1 MEPLVSPRRLF
12 RLIAIAEAITW
23 TLLIIGMIL
32 KYVTKTTDVGV
43 SIGGAL
49 HGFVFLV
56 YGATVLLIGINQRWP
71 IGTILVGLV
80 SAVVPYATIPFDLW
94 ADRTGRLDGAWRREA
109 GADPRDQRVLDR
121 LTRWLVRHPILLV
134 VAGGLV
140 VVAVFT
146 VLLVVGPPVP
156 KG

>member
-1 MEPLVSPRRLF
+1 MSPRRLV
-12 RLIAIAEAITW
+12 RLIALAEAITW
-23 TLLIIGMIL
+23 TLLILGMFL
-32 KYVTKTTDVGV
+32 KYVTKTTDLGV

-71 IGTILVGLV
+71 IGTILAGLV

-134 VAGGLV
+134 VVGGLV

-146 VLLVVGPPVP
+146 ALLVVGPPVP

>member
-1 MEPLVSPRRLF
+1 MSPRRLF

-71 IGTILVGLV
+71 IGTVLVGLV

-121 LTRWLVRHPILLV
+121 LTRRLVRHPILLV
-134 VAGGLV
+134 VVGGLV

-146 VLLVVGPPVP
+146 ALLVVGPPVP

>member
-1 MEPLVSPRRLF
+1 MSPRRLF

-109 GADPRDQRVLDR
+109 GADPRDQRFLDR

-134 VAGGLV
+134 VVGGLV

-146 VLLVVGPPVP
+146 ALLLVGPPVP

>member
-1 MEPLVSPRRLF
+1 MSPRRLF

-134 VAGGLV
+134 VVGGLV

-146 VLLVVGPPVP
+146 ALLLVGPPVP

>member
-1 MEPLVSPRRLF
+1 MSPRRLF

-32 KYVTKTTDVGV
+32 RYVTKTTDVGV

-134 VAGGLV
+134 VVGGLV
-140 VVAVFT
+140 VVAVFAA
-146 VLLVVGPPVP
+146 LLVVGPPVP

>member
-1 MEPLVSPRRLF
+1 MSPRRLF

-32 KYVTKTTDVGV
+32 KYVTKTTDLGV

-56 YGATVLLIGINQRWP
+56 YGATVLLIGVNQRWP
-71 IGTILVGLV
+71 IGTTLLGLV
-80 SAVVPYATIPFDLW
+80 SAVIPYATIPFDLW
-94 ADRTGRLDGAWRREA
+94 ADRSSRLDGEWRREA
-109 GADPRDQRVLDR
+109 GSDPRDQRPLDR
-121 LTRWLVRHPILLV
+121 STRWLVRHPILLV
-134 VAGGLV
+134 VVGGLV
-140 VVAVFT
+140 VAAVFT

>member
-1 MEPLVSPRRLF
+1 MSPRRLF

>member
-1 MEPLVSPRRLF
+1 MSPRRLF

-134 VAGGLV
+134 VVGGLV
-140 VVAVFT
+140 VVAVFSA
-146 VLLVVGPPVP
+146 LLVVGPPVP

>member
-1 MEPLVSPRRLF
+1 
-12 RLIAIAEAITW
+12 
-23 TLLIIGMIL
+23 MIL
-32 KYVTKTTDVGV
+32 KYVPKTTDLGV

-109 GADPRDQRVLDR
+109 GADPRDQRMLDR

-134 VAGGLV
+134 VVGGLV

-146 VLLVVGPPVP
+146 ALLVVGPPVP

>member
-1 MEPLVSPRRLF
+1 MSPRRLF

-71 IGTILVGLV
+71 IGTILVGLA

-134 VAGGLV
+134 VVGGLV

-146 VLLVVGPPVP
+146 ALLVVGPPVP

>member
-1 MEPLVSPRRLF
+1 MSPRRLF

-32 KYVTKTTDVGV
+32 KYVTKTTDLGV

-56 YGATVLLIGINQRWP
+56 YGATVLLIGVNQRWP
-71 IGTILVGLV
+71 IGTTLLGLV
-80 SAVVPYATIPFDLW
+80 SAVIPYATIPFDLW

-134 VAGGLV
+134 VVGGLV

-146 VLLVVGPPVP
+146 ALLVVGPPVP

>member
-1 MEPLVSPRRLF
+1 MSPRRLF

-32 KYVTKTTDVGV
+32 KYVTKTTDLGV

-56 YGATVLLIGINQRWP
+56 YGATVLLIGINQRWR
-71 IGTILVGLV
+71 IGTILMGLV

-94 ADRTGRLDGAWRREA
+94 ADRTGRLDGAWRCEA
-109 GADPRDQRVLDR
+109 GVDPRDQRVLDR

-134 VAGGLV
+134 VVGGLV

-146 VLLVVGPPVP
+146 ALLVVGPPVP
-156 KG
+156 KS

>member
-1 MEPLVSPRRLF
+1 MSPRRLF

-23 TLLIIGMIL
+23 SLLIIGMIL

-134 VAGGLV
+134 VVGGLV

-146 VLLVVGPPVP
+146 ALLVVGPPVP

>member
-1 MEPLVSPRRLF
+1 MSPRRLF

-32 KYVTKTTDVGV
+32 KYVTKTTDLGV

-94 ADRTGRLDGAWRREA
+94 ADRTGRLDGTWRREA

-121 LTRWLVRHPILLV
+121 LTRWLVRHPVLLV
-134 VAGGLV
+134 VVGGLV

-146 VLLVVGPPVP
+146 ALLVVGPPVP

>member
-1 MEPLVSPRRLF
+1 MSPRRLF

-146 VLLVVGPPVP
+146 ALLVVGPPVP

>member
-1 MEPLVSPRRLF
+1 MSPRRLF

-80 SAVVPYATIPFDLW
+80 SAVVPYATIPFDFW
-94 ADRTGRLDGAWRREA
+94 ADRTGRLDGAWRRDA

-134 VAGGLV
+134 VVGGLV

-146 VLLVVGPPVP
+146 ALLVVGPPVP

>member
-1 MEPLVSPRRLF
+1 MSPRRLF

-23 TLLIIGMIL
+23 TLLIVGMIL
-32 KYVTKTTDVGV
+32 KYGTKTTELGV

-94 ADRTGRLDGAWRREA
+94 ADRTGRLDGTWRREA
-109 GADPRDQRVLDR
+109 GADPRDHRVLDR

-134 VAGGLV
+134 VVGGLV

-146 VLLVVGPPVP
+146 ALLVVGPPVP

>member
-1 MEPLVSPRRLF
+1 MSPRRFF

-32 KYVTKTTDVGV
+32 KYGTQTTELGV

-56 YGATVLLIGINQRWP
+56 YGASVLLVGINQRWS

-80 SAVVPYATIPFDLW
+80 SAVVPYATIPFDVW
-94 ADRTGRLDGAWRREA
+94 ADRSGRLDGDWRREA
-109 GADPRDQRVLDR
+109 SADPRDQRPLDR
-121 LTRWLVRHPILLV
+121 ATRWLVRHPVLLTV
-134 VAGGLV
+134 VGGLV
-140 VVAVFT
+140 VIAVFSA
-146 VLLVVGPPVP
+146 LLIVGPPVP
-156 KG
+156 KA

>member
-1 MEPLVSPRRLF
+1 MSPRRLF

-109 GADPRDQRVLDR
+109 GADPRDQRVLDS

-134 VAGGLV
+134 VVGGLV

-146 VLLVVGPPVP
+146 ALLVVGPPVP

>member
-1 MEPLVSPRRLF
+1 MSPRRLF

-32 KYVTKTTDVGV
+32 KYVTKTTDLGV

-80 SAVVPYATIPFDLW
+80 SAVIPYATIPFDLW
-94 ADRTGRLDGAWRREA
+94 ADRTADSTGPGAVRR
-109 GADPRDQRVLDR
+109 GP
-121 LTRWLVRHPILLV
+121 TR
-134 VAGGLV
+134 ATSGSST
-140 VVAVFT
+140 A
-146 VLLVVGPPVP
+146 
-156 KG
+156 